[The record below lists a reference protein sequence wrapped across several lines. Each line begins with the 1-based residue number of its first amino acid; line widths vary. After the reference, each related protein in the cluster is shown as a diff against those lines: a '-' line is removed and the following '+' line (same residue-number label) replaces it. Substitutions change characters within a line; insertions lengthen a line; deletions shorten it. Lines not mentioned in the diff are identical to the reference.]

1 MTDKKLS
8 SEELQK
14 LIEQDKA
21 ERMLSCKSE
30 IEAILRKHKC
40 QLVTLPR
47 IKIEG
52 AMWVGTTEVQ
62 IKVL

>member
-8 SEELQK
+8 SEELQQLLEK
-14 LIEQDKA
+14 DKA

-40 QLVTLPR
+40 QLVALPM

-62 IKVL
+62 LKAL